1 MATEKL
7 TFEMNAVGNAVPEM
21 KKVQAQLGSLD
32 KTMMKSTANMNRHV
46 SGMYSV
52 ARANKGMTRNLGMAS
67 LQFQDMAVQASMG
80 TDALRIMTMQAPQ
93 LASIFGPK
101 GMILGALIAVGGAI
115 AMMGDKT
122 TKLSFDFKKLGKD
135 IRPAF
140 DGLIKIFEPVI
151 DFFGKALD
159 FIKDK
164 AIEGVNLVINAYLR
178 YAAAIGAI
186 PDAVRIMADN
196 VQTRFQ
202 IMRNKMQMILK
213 GFQVFFNTMLQAM
226 QQFFFDFV
234 NGIGD
239 KIEGLFNGIIDQA
252 NNIRSVFGAEP
263 LRMQFELPDV
273 GEDFDGLSSR
283 IGELQG
289 EISGLNDENQLLIKT
304 LIANGVAFDAIRTAM
319 DQVTDIDITDYFKR
333 VKVAG
338 KDTATGIGKEVQT
351 VADMMG
357 DKFGDAFMS
366 MVDGTMKAKDAF
378 RAMAAD
384 IIKELYRVFVVK
396 QITGF
401 ITNAITSAFP
411 SLGGTPM
418 KAIGGPVQRGNPY
431 VVGERGPELFV
442 PSRTGSIV
450 PNDKM
455 ASGGSVVVN
464 QTINVS
470 TGVQQTVRTEIKS
483 LMPQIAESAKAAVA
497 DAKRRGGSYG
507 RAFA

>member
-1 MATEKL
+1 MAQTNL
-7 TFEMNAVGNAVPEM
+7 TIRMDAVGNAVPEM

-46 SGMYSV
+46 RGMQGV
-52 ARANKGMTRNLGMAS
+52 GKANKNMTRSLGMAS

-122 TKLSFDFKKLGKD
+122 TKLSFDFKRFGADMKTAFQPFID
-135 IRPAF
+135 FVRPAIDLVKKGF
-140 DGLIKIFEPVI
+140 DLLKRGAMIAINGLVYGINYFAIVISNIPAIVREAFDKMGARIEHFRLNFEYMTLNIKQKFYEMLISIVERFSNATKLLSEELKKFGV
-151 DFFGKALD
+151 DFPDDIGASALNNLNEGLGDIEHRLLGLPIEMYLNRLD
-159 FIKDK
+159 FDSPMESVKNMK
-164 AIEGVNLVINAYLR
+164 NELAN
-178 YAAAIGAI
+178 I
-186 PDAVRIMADN
+186 P
-196 VQTRFQ
+196 
-202 IMRNKMQMILK
+202 
-213 GFQVFFNTMLQAM
+213 
-226 QQFFFDFV
+226 
-234 NGIGD
+234 
-239 KIEGLFNGIIDQA
+239 KIDLF
-252 NNIRSVFGAEP
+252 S
-263 LRMQFELPDV
+263 
-273 GEDFDGLSSR
+273 
-283 IGELQG
+283 
-289 EISGLNDENQLLIKT
+289 
-304 LIANGVAFDAIRTAM
+304 
-319 DQVTDIDITDYFKR
+319 YFKR
-333 VKVAG
+333 VRKETEETGAKV
-338 KDTATGIGKEVQT
+338 ET
-351 VADMMG
+351 VADMIG

-378 RAMAAD
+378 RTMAAD

-396 QITGF
+396 KITGF
-401 ITNAITSAFP
+401 ISDALTAKFPVLGTS
-411 SLGGTPM
+411 M

-455 ASGGSVVVN
+455 AGGGSVVVN

>member
-1 MATEKL
+1 MAQTNL
-7 TFEMNAVGNAVPEM
+7 TIRMDAVGNAVPEM

-32 KTMMKSTANMNRHV
+32 KTMSKSTANMNRHV
-46 SGMYSV
+46 SGMQSV
-52 ARANKGMTRNLGMAS
+52 GRANKNMTRNLGMAS

-122 TKLSFDFKKLGKD
+122 TKLSFDFKRFGSDMKTAFQPLID
-135 IRPAF
+135 FVRPAVDLVVKGF
-140 DGLIKIFEPVI
+140 DLLKRG
-151 DFFGKALD
+151 AM
-159 FIKDK
+159 
-164 AIEGVNLVINAYLR
+164 
-178 YAAAIGAI
+178 AAINGI
-186 PDAVRIMADN
+186 
-196 VQTRFQ
+196 
-202 IMRNKMQMILK
+202 
-213 GFQVFFNTMLQAM
+213 
-226 QQFFFDFV
+226 V
-234 NGIGD
+234 NGINMFVVFISNVPAIVQEAFSRATARIDLFGVQFSLLIND
-239 KIEGLFNGIIDQA
+239 LAFRWTTFTSSLTEGFAETIDDLA
-252 NNIRSVFGAEP
+252 GMMNELMGTDFATNNLDAAMNKTAD
-263 LRMQFELPDV
+263 RM
-273 GEDFDGLSSR
+273 GM
-283 IGELQG
+283 
-289 EISGLNDENQLLIKT
+289 LNDQMERLMKREDDLREQLDKPFESYQNLQDELNNLIT
-304 LIANGVAFDAIRTAM
+304 
-319 DQVTDIDITDYFKR
+319 IDVFSYFKR
-333 VKVAG
+333 IKQAG
-338 KDTATGIGKEVQT
+338 EETGTAVTT
-351 VADMMG
+351 VADMIG

-366 MVDGTMKAKDAF
+366 MVDGTKKAKDAF
-378 RAMAAD
+378 RTMAAD

-411 SLGGTPM
+411 SFGGTPM

-455 ASGGSVVVN
+455 AGGGSVTVN

>member
-1 MATEKL
+1 MAQTNL
-7 TFEMNAVGNAVPEM
+7 TIRMDAVGNAVPEM

-32 KTMMKSTANMNRHV
+32 KTMSKSTANMNRHV
-46 SGMYSV
+46 SGMQSV
-52 ARANKGMTRNLGMAS
+52 GRANKNMTRNLGMAS

-122 TKLSFDFKKLGKD
+122 TKLSFDFKRFGADMKTAFQPLID
-135 IRPAF
+135 FVRPAVDLVVKGF
-140 DGLIKIFEPVI
+140 DLLKRG
-151 DFFGKALD
+151 AM
-159 FIKDK
+159 
-164 AIEGVNLVINAYLR
+164 
-178 YAAAIGAI
+178 AAINGI
-186 PDAVRIMADN
+186 
-196 VQTRFQ
+196 
-202 IMRNKMQMILK
+202 
-213 GFQVFFNTMLQAM
+213 
-226 QQFFFDFV
+226 V
-234 NGIGD
+234 NGINMFVVFISNVPAIVSEAFSRATARIDLFGVQFSFLIND
-239 KIEGLFNGIIDQA
+239 LAFRWTTFTSSLTEGFAETIDDLA
-252 NNIRSVFGAEP
+252 GMMNELMGTDFATNNLDAAMNKTAD
-263 LRMQFELPDV
+263 RM
-273 GEDFDGLSSR
+273 GM
-283 IGELQG
+283 
-289 EISGLNDENQLLIKT
+289 LNDQMERLMKREDDLREQLDKPFESYQNLQDELNNLIT
-304 LIANGVAFDAIRTAM
+304 
-319 DQVTDIDITDYFKR
+319 IDVFSYFKR
-333 VKVAG
+333 IKQAG
-338 KDTATGIGKEVQT
+338 EETGTAVTT
-351 VADMMG
+351 VADMIG

-366 MVDGTMKAKDAF
+366 MIDGTKKAKDAF
-378 RAMAAD
+378 RTMAAD

-411 SLGGTPM
+411 SFGGTPM

-455 ASGGSVVVN
+455 TGGGQVVVN

>member
-1 MATEKL
+1 MANEKL

-46 SGMYSV
+46 RGMQGV
-52 ARANKGMTRNLGMAS
+52 GKANKNMTRSLGMAS

-122 TKLSFDFKKLGKD
+122 TKLSFDFKRFGADMKTAFQPLID
-135 IRPAF
+135 FVRPAVDLVVKGF
-140 DGLIKIFEPVI
+140 DLLKRG
-151 DFFGKALD
+151 AM
-159 FIKDK
+159 
-164 AIEGVNLVINAYLR
+164 
-178 YAAAIGAI
+178 AAINGI
-186 PDAVRIMADN
+186 
-196 VQTRFQ
+196 
-202 IMRNKMQMILK
+202 
-213 GFQVFFNTMLQAM
+213 
-226 QQFFFDFV
+226 V
-234 NGIGD
+234 NGINMFVVFISNVPAIVQEAFSRATARIDLFGVQFSILIND
-239 KIEGLFNGIIDQA
+239 LAFRWTTFTSSLSEGFAETIDDLARMMNELMGTDFATSNLDAMMQKT
-252 NNIRSVFGAEP
+252 AER
-263 LRMQFELPDV
+263 LGM
-273 GEDFDGLSSR
+273 
-283 IGELQG
+283 
-289 EISGLNDENQLLIKT
+289 LNDQMVRLMDREDDLREQLDKPFESYQNLQDELNNLIT
-304 LIANGVAFDAIRTAM
+304 
-319 DQVTDIDITDYFKR
+319 IDVFSYFKR
-333 VKVAG
+333 IRKETEETGAKV
-338 KDTATGIGKEVQT
+338 TT
-351 VADMMG
+351 VADMIG

-366 MVDGTMKAKDAF
+366 MVDGTKKAKDAF
-378 RAMAAD
+378 RTMAAD

-396 QITGF
+396 KITGF
-401 ITNAITSAFP
+401 ISDALTAKFP
-411 SLGGTPM
+411 VLGTPM
-418 KAIGGPVQRGNPY
+418 KAIGGPVQRGKPY
-431 VVGERGPELFV
+431 MVGERGPELFV

-455 ASGGSVVVN
+455 AGGGSVVVN

>member
-46 SGMYSV
+46 RGMQGV
-52 ARANKGMTRNLGMAS
+52 GKANKNMTRNLGMAS

-122 TKLSFDFKKLGKD
+122 TKLSFDFKRFGQD
-135 IRPAF
+135 IGPALEPF
-140 DGLIKIFEPVI
+140 KKAWEGIKYTFNLVKEAMIS
-151 DFFGKALD
+151 
-159 FIKDK
+159 
-164 AIEGVNLVINAYLR
+164 GVNLIINAFQYMVAIFSAIPESFRRFIDAALGHWFIFKQSIIAGAYDAR
-178 YAAAIGAI
+178 AAIQDMLDFFSMSGPKEGFLGFMDDETGHTAAENLRFLAKVARNQAALVEDQMEKAGA
-186 PDAVRIMADN
+186 PVDAFSEKLANI
-196 VQTRFQ
+196 
-202 IMRNKMQMILK
+202 KL
-213 GFQVFFNTMLQAM
+213 
-226 QQFFFDFV
+226 
-234 NGIGD
+234 
-239 KIEGLFNGIIDQA
+239 ID
-252 NNIRSVFGAEP
+252 
-263 LRMQFELPDV
+263 LR
-273 GEDFDGLSSR
+273 
-283 IGELQG
+283 
-289 EISGLNDENQLLIKT
+289 
-304 LIANGVAFDAIRTAM
+304 
-319 DQVTDIDITDYFKR
+319 DYFKR
-333 VKVAG
+333 VKEEAE
-338 KDTATGIGKEVQT
+338 KTGAAVTT
-351 VADMMG
+351 VADMIG

-378 RAMAAD
+378 RTMAAD

-401 ITNAITSAFP
+401 ISDALTAKFP
-411 SLGGTPM
+411 VLGTPM

-455 ASGGSVVVN
+455 TGGGQVVVN

>member
-46 SGMYSV
+46 RGMQGV
-52 ARANKGMTRNLGMAS
+52 GKANKNMTRSLGMAS

-122 TKLSFDFKKLGKD
+122 TKLSFDFKRFGADMKTAFQPFID
-135 IRPAF
+135 FVRPAIDLVKKGF
-140 DGLIKIFEPVI
+140 DLLKRGAMIAINGLVYGINYFAIVVSNIPAIVREAFDRMFKRIKIFELNFTYMTLNIRKKFYEMLVGI
-151 DFFGKALD
+151 VGRFRDATTALSAELKKFGVDFPDDIGEGSFDKL
-159 FIKDK
+159 KDTL
-164 AIEGVNLVINAYLR
+164 EDINHE
-178 YAAAIGAI
+178 
-186 PDAVRIMADN
+186 
-196 VQTRFQ
+196 
-202 IMRNKMQMILK
+202 MI
-213 GFQVFFNTMLQAM
+213 
-226 QQFFFDFV
+226 
-234 NGIGD
+234 GIGPE
-239 KIEGLFNGIIDQA
+239 IA
-252 NNIRSVFGAEP
+252 MIRSDLDKP
-263 LRMQFELPDV
+263 
-273 GEDFDGLSSR
+273 FDSVSNLKDD
-283 IGELQG
+283 L
-289 EISGLNDENQLLIKT
+289 
-304 LIANGVAFDAIRTAM
+304 ANIPK
-319 DQVTDIDITDYFKR
+319 IDLFSYFKR
-333 VKVAG
+333 VRKETEETGAKV
-338 KDTATGIGKEVQT
+338 KT
-351 VADMMG
+351 VADMIG

-378 RAMAAD
+378 RTMAAD

-396 QITGF
+396 KITGF
-401 ITNAITSAFP
+401 ISDALTAKFP
-411 SLGGTPM
+411 VLGTPM

-455 ASGGSVVVN
+455 TGGGQVVVN

>member
-1 MATEKL
+1 MAQTNL
-7 TFEMNAVGNAVPEM
+7 TIRMDAVGNAVPEM

-46 SGMYSV
+46 RGMQGV
-52 ARANKGMTRNLGMAS
+52 GKANKNMTRSLGMAS

-122 TKLSFDFKKLGKD
+122 TKLSFDFKRFGADMKTAFQPFID
-135 IRPAF
+135 FVRPAIDLVKKGF
-140 DGLIKIFEPVI
+140 DLLKRGAMIAINGLVYGINYFAIVVSNIPAIVREAFDRMFKRIKIFELNFTYMTLNIRKKFYEMLVGI
-151 DFFGKALD
+151 VGRFRDATTALSAELKKFGVDFPDDIGEGSFDKL
-159 FIKDK
+159 KDTL
-164 AIEGVNLVINAYLR
+164 EDINHEM
-178 YAAAIGAI
+178 
-186 PDAVRIMADN
+186 V
-196 VQTRFQ
+196 
-202 IMRNKMQMILK
+202 
-213 GFQVFFNTMLQAM
+213 
-226 QQFFFDFV
+226 
-234 NGIGD
+234 GIGPE
-239 KIEGLFNGIIDQA
+239 IA
-252 NNIRSVFGAEP
+252 MIRSDLDKP
-263 LRMQFELPDV
+263 
-273 GEDFDGLSSR
+273 FDSVSNLKDD
-283 IGELQG
+283 L
-289 EISGLNDENQLLIKT
+289 
-304 LIANGVAFDAIRTAM
+304 ANIPK
-319 DQVTDIDITDYFKR
+319 IDLFSYFKR
-333 VKVAG
+333 VRKETEETGAKV
-338 KDTATGIGKEVQT
+338 TT
-351 VADMMG
+351 VADMIG

-378 RAMAAD
+378 RTMAAD

-396 QITGF
+396 KITGF
-401 ITNAITSAFP
+401 ISDALTAKFPVLGTS
-411 SLGGTPM
+411 M

-455 ASGGSVVVN
+455 TGGGQVVVN

>member
-1 MATEKL
+1 MAVEKL

-32 KTMMKSTANMNRHV
+32 QTMNKSTANMNRHV
-46 SGMYSV
+46 RGMHNV

-80 TDALRIMTMQAPQ
+80 TDALRIMTMQGPQ

-101 GMILGALIAVGGAI
+101 GMIIGALVAVGGAI

-122 TKLSFDFKKLGKD
+122 TKLSFDFKRFGADMKTAFQPFID
-135 IRPAF
+135 FIRPAVDLVKRGF
-140 DGLIKIFEPVI
+140 DLLLRAGKIAVNGLVFGINYFAIVVSNIPAIVREAFDRMGARIEHFRLNFEYMTLNIKQKFYEMLISIVERFSNATKLLSEELKRFGV
-151 DFFGKALD
+151 DFPDDIGASALNNLNEGLGDIEHRLLGLPIEMYLNRLD
-159 FIKDK
+159 F
-164 AIEGVNLVINAYLR
+164 EGPMESVKNMKNELAN
-178 YAAAIGAI
+178 I
-186 PDAVRIMADN
+186 P
-196 VQTRFQ
+196 
-202 IMRNKMQMILK
+202 
-213 GFQVFFNTMLQAM
+213 
-226 QQFFFDFV
+226 
-234 NGIGD
+234 
-239 KIEGLFNGIIDQA
+239 KIDLF
-252 NNIRSVFGAEP
+252 S
-263 LRMQFELPDV
+263 
-273 GEDFDGLSSR
+273 
-283 IGELQG
+283 
-289 EISGLNDENQLLIKT
+289 
-304 LIANGVAFDAIRTAM
+304 
-319 DQVTDIDITDYFKR
+319 YFKR
-333 VKVAG
+333 VRKETEETGAKV
-338 KDTATGIGKEVQT
+338 ET
-351 VADMMG
+351 VADMIG

-366 MVDGTMKAKDAF
+366 MVDGTRKAKDAF
-378 RAMAAD
+378 KVMAAD

-411 SLGGTPM
+411 SLGATPM

-455 ASGGSVVVN
+455 TNGGAVVVN

>member
-1 MATEKL
+1 MANEKL

-46 SGMYSV
+46 RGMQGV
-52 ARANKGMTRNLGMAS
+52 GKANKNMTRSLGMAS

-122 TKLSFDFKKLGKD
+122 TKLSFDFKRFGADMKTAFQPLID
-135 IRPAF
+135 FVRPAVDLVVKGF
-140 DGLIKIFEPVI
+140 DLLKRG
-151 DFFGKALD
+151 AM
-159 FIKDK
+159 
-164 AIEGVNLVINAYLR
+164 
-178 YAAAIGAI
+178 AAINGI
-186 PDAVRIMADN
+186 
-196 VQTRFQ
+196 
-202 IMRNKMQMILK
+202 
-213 GFQVFFNTMLQAM
+213 
-226 QQFFFDFV
+226 V
-234 NGIGD
+234 NGINMFVVFISNVPAIVQEAFSRATARIDLFGVQFSILIND
-239 KIEGLFNGIIDQA
+239 LAFRWTTFTSSLSEGFAETIDDLARMMNELMGTDFATSNLDAMMQKT
-252 NNIRSVFGAEP
+252 AER
-263 LRMQFELPDV
+263 LGM
-273 GEDFDGLSSR
+273 
-283 IGELQG
+283 
-289 EISGLNDENQLLIKT
+289 LNDQMVRLMDREDDLREQLDKPFESYQNLQDELNNLIT
-304 LIANGVAFDAIRTAM
+304 
-319 DQVTDIDITDYFKR
+319 IDVFSYFKR
-333 VKVAG
+333 IRKETEETGAKV
-338 KDTATGIGKEVQT
+338 TT
-351 VADMMG
+351 VADMIG

-366 MVDGTMKAKDAF
+366 MIDGTKKAKDAF
-378 RAMAAD
+378 RTMAAD

-396 QITGF
+396 KITGF
-401 ITNAITSAFP
+401 ISDALTAKFP
-411 SLGGTPM
+411 VLGTPM
-418 KAIGGPVQRGNPY
+418 KAIGGPVQRGKPY
-431 VVGERGPELFV
+431 MVGERGPELFV

-455 ASGGSVVVN
+455 AGGGSVVVN

>member
-1 MATEKL
+1 MAQTNL
-7 TFEMNAVGNAVPEM
+7 TIRMDAVGNAVPEM

-46 SGMYSV
+46 RGMQGV
-52 ARANKGMTRNLGMAS
+52 GKANKNMTRSLGMAS

-122 TKLSFDFKKLGKD
+122 TKLSFDFKRFGADMKTAFQPFID
-135 IRPAF
+135 FVRPAIDLVKKGF
-140 DGLIKIFEPVI
+140 DLLKRGAMIAINGLVYGINYFAIVISNIPAIVREAFDKMGARIEHFRLNFEYMTLNIKQKFYEMLISIVERFSNATKLLSEELKKFGV
-151 DFFGKALD
+151 DFPDDIGASALNNLNEGLGDIEHRLLGLPIEMYLNRLD
-159 FIKDK
+159 FDSPMESVKNMK
-164 AIEGVNLVINAYLR
+164 NELAN
-178 YAAAIGAI
+178 I
-186 PDAVRIMADN
+186 P
-196 VQTRFQ
+196 
-202 IMRNKMQMILK
+202 
-213 GFQVFFNTMLQAM
+213 
-226 QQFFFDFV
+226 
-234 NGIGD
+234 
-239 KIEGLFNGIIDQA
+239 KIDLF
-252 NNIRSVFGAEP
+252 S
-263 LRMQFELPDV
+263 
-273 GEDFDGLSSR
+273 
-283 IGELQG
+283 
-289 EISGLNDENQLLIKT
+289 
-304 LIANGVAFDAIRTAM
+304 
-319 DQVTDIDITDYFKR
+319 YFKR
-333 VKVAG
+333 VRKETEETGAKVE
-338 KDTATGIGKEVQT
+338 TI
-351 VADMMG
+351 ADMIG

-378 RAMAAD
+378 RTMAAD

-396 QITGF
+396 KITGF
-401 ITNAITSAFP
+401 ISDALTAKFPVLGTS
-411 SLGGTPM
+411 M

-455 ASGGSVVVN
+455 AGGGSVVVN